1 MIKIIILKDKY
12 NRVDLQDRDE
22 DEDLSGLLDI
32 EDDLAEVNEEYW
44 KENDCFDTYRYIKRK
59 N

>member
-12 NRVDLQDRDE
+12 NRVDLQDRD
-22 DEDLSGLLDI
+22 